1 MAGSDQAQYLTGR
14 AGFSA
19 ELHLSQRRQVPIRP
33 GEKES
38 LNQINFGPE
47 CELVL
52 AQSLDALAHH
62 GGVQIVRISL
72 KKYGP
77 HMGGP

>member
-1 MAGSDQAQYLTGR
+1 M
-14 AGFSA
+14 
-19 ELHLSQRRQVPIRP
+19 RP

-47 CELVL
+47 RELVL
-52 AQSLDALAHH
+52 AQRLDALAHH